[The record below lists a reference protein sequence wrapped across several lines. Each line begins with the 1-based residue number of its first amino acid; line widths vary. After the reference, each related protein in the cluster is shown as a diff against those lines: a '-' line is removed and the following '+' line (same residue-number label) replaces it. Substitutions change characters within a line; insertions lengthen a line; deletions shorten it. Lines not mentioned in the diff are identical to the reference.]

1 MSLPTPITIRALQRK
16 LYLMA
21 KRSHEHRVEALGN
34 AVTLATSRDQRFRD
48 PYECA
53 QWRLHALRKNLI
65 REPDAGNPHVRF
77 DERGRETGSCDGL
90 RHRLPAKAAGQRLLP
105 IAPATA
111 PVPDSTELSSLIS
124 TGSS

>member
-53 QWRLHALRKNLI
+53 QWCLHALRKNLI

-77 DERGRETGSCDGL
+77 DERDVETEYGSARE
-90 RHRLPAKAAGQRLLP
+90 
-105 IAPATA
+105 APANERA
-111 PVPDSTELSSLIS
+111 GKQIGRS
-124 TGSS
+124 